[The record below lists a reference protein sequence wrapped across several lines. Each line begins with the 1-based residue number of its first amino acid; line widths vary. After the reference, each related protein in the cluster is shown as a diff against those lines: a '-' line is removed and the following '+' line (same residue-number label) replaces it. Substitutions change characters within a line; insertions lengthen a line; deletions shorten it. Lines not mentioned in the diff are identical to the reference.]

1 MKLGEKFC
9 PQRKAYLRPI
19 IQKLPNRHR
28 SNNCMPSFTE
38 VKRPCQIQGEVSRDY
53 MSATC
58 HKEHL
63 VNLRRRGFA
72 STPKN
77 LKPKPQPNEDQTN
90 P

>member
-1 MKLGEKFC
+1 
-9 PQRKAYLRPI
+9 
-19 IQKLPNRHR
+19 
-28 SNNCMPSFTE
+28 MPSFTE

-77 LKPKPQPNEDQTN
+77 LKSKPQPNEDQTN
-90 P
+90 PWVLQSYVIGQLKDFLQIEQNPLLTNK